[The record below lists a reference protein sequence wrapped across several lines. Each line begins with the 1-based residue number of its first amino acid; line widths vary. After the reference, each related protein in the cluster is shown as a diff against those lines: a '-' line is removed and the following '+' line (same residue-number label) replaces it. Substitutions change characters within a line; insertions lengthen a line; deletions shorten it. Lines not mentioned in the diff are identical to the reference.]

1 MPKIRTHSGTAKRVK
16 TTKTGKILHGRAST
30 SHFLQK
36 KSSATKRGLSIKG
49 QVEGKARTNIK
60 RALGA

>member
-1 MPKIRTHSGTAKRVK
+1 MPKIRTHSGTAKRIK
-16 TTKTGKILHGRAST
+16 TTKTGKLLHGHSSA

-36 KSSATKRGLSIKG
+36 KSASRKRGYAISG